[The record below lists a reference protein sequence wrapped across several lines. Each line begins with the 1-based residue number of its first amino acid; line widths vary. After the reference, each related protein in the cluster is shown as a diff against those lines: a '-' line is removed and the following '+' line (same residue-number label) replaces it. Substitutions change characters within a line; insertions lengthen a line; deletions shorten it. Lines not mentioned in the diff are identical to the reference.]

1 MSFFKKL
8 FGLENNTTNNT
19 SYTQQTQNTINNN
32 QKRNSPVINSL
43 NLSKE
48 VALEQ
53 LNTRKDLIS
62 SLCLDKDKLNNLT
75 ARVAV
80 VLDFSGSMEDLY
92 RDGTVQT
99 LLDRL
104 LPLAMKFDDNGEL
117 DVWLFHNEP
126 IRLDG
131 IKQKNFYDYI
141 NKSRIL
147 TRYSMYGTS
156 YAPVMKDV
164 VKKYII
170 EEPSDYPN
178 LVVFITDGANNDE
191 QKAEQMMK
199 LTAQYPIFWQFVGIG
214 SSRFPFLESLDE
226 MDGRIVDNANFF
238 SVNDLMQIDDN
249 TLYNRLLKEYP
260 EWLHKIEE
268 PKIKNKIVYRD
279 NI

>member
-8 FGLENNTTNNT
+8 FGLGNDTTNNT
-19 SYTQQTQNTINNN
+19 SYTQPTQNTNNF
-32 QKRNSPVINSL
+32 KAGNSPVINSL

-53 LNTRKDLIS
+53 LNTRKDLIT

-117 DVWLFHNEP
+117 DVWLFHNDP

-131 IKQKNFYDYI
+131 IKTENFYDYI

-147 TRYSMYGTS
+147 TRYGMYGTS

-164 VKKYII
+164 AKKYIS

-178 LVVFITDGANNDE
+178 LVVFITDGANDDKK
-191 QKAEQMMK
+191 KAEQMMK
-199 LTAQYPIFWQFVGIG
+199 LTAQYPIFWQFIGIG

-226 MDGRIVDNANFF
+226 MGGRIVDNANFF
-238 SVNDLMQIDDN
+238 SVNDLMRIDDN

-260 EWLHKIEE
+260 EWLNKIED
-268 PKIKNKIVYRD
+268 PKIKKKMVYRD